1 MNINDLKKILI
12 AFADSESDLDM
23 AGSEL
28 AVQIRDEIIE
38 MSVEQQ
44 KGNLFVTENGKKT
57 RAYSWLVNRVA
68 RIPQLADRLL
78 DNVPA
83 EPHFISPSG
92 TLLDQIDAN
101 PEDREKHVKDVSNQI
116 PDLLSPRTVGT
127 SSVLYL
133 TSDAGE
139 GKTTLINW
147 IARKQAQLYKD
158 QETDWLLIPI
168 SLGGRSFLTFDDIV
182 IAELVNRLRFQF
194 FYYDAFL
201 ELVKLGVLVPAFDG
215 FEEMFVEGSSGEALS
230 ALGNLMNTLDSSGT
244 VLIAARKAYYEYR
257 NFATQ
262 SRLFDAIR
270 DKSVSFANIRLNRWD
285 RKRFLIYAERRE
297 LLERETIYD
306 KVRTRLGRDH
316 PLLTRA
322 VLVRR
327 LVEEAQEGNFDTLL
341 DHLGTTPED
350 YFFQFVNTLVKREA
364 HEKWID
370 RSGTPHQSLLTTE
383 EHHALLALVAQEMWV
398 SSSEVLK
405 GDYLDLVGE
414 LFASEINKPTVILR
428 QIVNRIRQHALIV
441 SISENEELYAFDHED
456 FRKFYLGEAL
466 GTTLLAHNDKDL
478 VLFLEKGP
486 LPQQTCDAALNMV
499 KRNDGDLGEVLWTL
513 QSLVNS
519 GAPASYVMENAA
531 SMIIRLLELL
541 TADQEVIINDFTFA
555 SDALKGRRFCKVKF
569 EECHFQETSLEDTL
583 INECQFVRCAIHRL
597 EIPSDFR
604 TVGTIIED
612 TKISG
617 ITRPDELRGIYD
629 PERIRQELTLVGFEV
644 KSIEN
649 RVTVQQT
656 VSEADED
663 TLLAERALRAFMRA
677 TQINEGVFRQ
687 KFGRD
692 ANRFMD
698 VILPKM
704 IGKEILQE
712 VPYRGGGA
720 QRRFGICV
728 PMSNIEAA
736 VPTTLGSLDEFLSS
750 VKHGTY

>member
-1 MNINDLKKILI
+1 MNIDDLKKILI
-12 AFADSESDLDM
+12 AFADSEADLEM
-23 AGSEL
+23 VGNVL
-28 AVQIRDEIIE
+28 VFQIRDEIIE
-38 MSVEQQ
+38 VSVEQH
-44 KGNLFVTENGKKT
+44 KGNLFITENGE
-57 RAYSWLVNRVA
+57 RNSAYSWLINRVA

-78 DNVPA
+78 DNVPF

-92 TLLDQIDAN
+92 MLLDQIDAN
-101 PEDREKHVKDVSNQI
+101 PEDIEKKVEDVANQI
-116 PDLLSPRTVGT
+116 PDLLSPQTVGT
-127 SSVLYL
+127 STVLYL

-139 GKTTLINW
+139 GKTTLINR
-147 IARKQAQLYKD
+147 IARNQAQLYKD
-158 QETDWLLIPI
+158 QKTDWLLIPI

-182 IAELVNRLRFQF
+182 VAELVNRLRFQF
-194 FYYDAFL
+194 FYYNAFL

-230 ALGNLMNTLDSSGT
+230 ALGNLMNSLDSSGT
-244 VLIAARKAYYEYR
+244 ALIAARKAYFEYR

-262 SRLFDAIR
+262 ARLFDAIR
-270 DKSVSFANIRLNRWD
+270 DRSVSFANIKLNRWD
-285 RKRFLIYAERRE
+285 RKRFLSYAERRN
-297 LLERETIYD
+297 LSDRETIYH
-306 KVRTRLGRDH
+306 KVRTRLKPDH

-322 VLVRR
+322 VLVKR
-327 LVEEAQEGNFDTLL
+327 LVEEAQDGNVDTLL
-341 DHLGTTPED
+341 DRLGTTPED
-350 YFFQFVNTLVKREA
+350 YFFQFVNTLVERESR
-364 HEKWID
+364 EKWID

-383 EHHALLALVAQEMWV
+383 EHHALLALVAKEMWI

-405 GDYLDLVGE
+405 GDYLDLIGE
-414 LFASEINKPTVILR
+414 LFASEIGKPTVILR
-428 QIVNRIRQHALIV
+428 QIVNRIRQHSLIV
-441 SISENEELYAFDHED
+441 SENEESYAFDHED

-466 GTTLLAHNDKDL
+466 GTTLLANDDRDIIG
-478 VLFLEKGP
+478 FLEKGS
-486 LPQQTCDAALNMV
+486 LPQQTCDAALYMV
-499 KRNDGDLGEVLWTL
+499 KRNAGDLGKVLRIL

-519 GAPASYVMENAA
+519 SAPPSYVVENAA
-531 SMIIRLLELL
+531 SMVIRLLELL
-541 TADQEVIINDFTFA
+541 TGDKEVVIKEFTFA
-555 SDALKGRRFCKVKF
+555 SDALKDRRFGEVTF
-569 EECHFQETSLEDTL
+569 EGCLFQETSLENTH
-583 INECQFVRCAIHRL
+583 ISRCQFRRCTIYQL

-604 TVGTIIED
+604 TEGTIIED
-612 TKISG
+612 TEILG
-617 ITRPDELRGIYD
+617 ITRPGELRGIYD
-629 PERIRQELTLVGFEV
+629 PERICEELTSVGFEV

-649 RVTVQQT
+649 HVTVQQP

-692 ANRFMD
+692 ANRFMEI
-698 VILPKM
+698 ILPKM

-750 VKHGTY
+750 VKHGA

>member
-1 MNINDLKKILI
+1 MNIDDLKNVLI

-23 AGSEL
+23 AGGEL
-28 AVQIRDEIIE
+28 VVQIRDQIIQV
-38 MSVEQQ
+38 SVEQQ
-44 KGNLFVTENGKKT
+44 QGNLFITENGE
-57 RAYSWLVNRVA
+57 RNSAYSWLINRVA

-78 DNVPA
+78 DNVPF

-92 TLLDQIDAN
+92 MLIDQIDAN
-101 PEDREKHVKDVSNQI
+101 PEDREKKVEDVANQI
-116 PDLLSPRTVGT
+116 PDLLSRRAVGT
-127 SSVLYL
+127 STVLYL

-147 IARKQAQLYKD
+147 IARNQAQLYKD
-158 QETDWLLIPI
+158 QQTDWLLIPI

-182 IAELVNRLRFQF
+182 VAELVNRLRFQF
-194 FYYDAFL
+194 FYYNAFL
-201 ELVKLGVLVPAFDG
+201 ELVKLGILVPAFDG

-230 ALGNLMNTLDSSGT
+230 ALGNLMNSLDSSGT
-244 VLIAARKAYYEYR
+244 ALIAARKAYFEYR

-262 SRLFDAIR
+262 ARLFDAIR
-270 DKSVSFANIRLNRWD
+270 DRSVSFANIKLNRWD
-285 RKRFLIYAERRE
+285 RKRFLSYAERRN
-297 LLERETIYD
+297 LSDRETIYH
-306 KVRTRLGRDH
+306 KVSTRLKPDH

-322 VLVRR
+322 VLVKR
-327 LVEEAQEGNFDTLL
+327 LVEEAQDGNVDTLL
-341 DHLGTTPED
+341 DRLGTTPED
-350 YFFQFVNTLVKREA
+350 YFFQFVNTLVERESR
-364 HEKWID
+364 EKWID

-383 EHHALLALVAQEMWV
+383 EHHALLALVAKEMWI

-405 GDYLDLVGE
+405 GDYLDLIGE
-414 LFASEINKPTVILR
+414 LFASEIGKPTVILR
-428 QIVNRIRQHALIV
+428 QIVNRIRQHSLIV
-441 SISENEELYAFDHED
+441 SENEESYAFDHED

-466 GTTLLAHNDKDL
+466 GTTLLANDDRDIIG
-478 VLFLEKGP
+478 FLEKGS

-499 KRNDGDLGEVLWTL
+499 KRNSGDLGKVLRIL

-519 GAPASYVMENAA
+519 SAPPSYVVENAA
-531 SMIIRLLELL
+531 SMVIRLLELL
-541 TADQEVIINDFTFA
+541 TVDKEVVIKEFTFA
-555 SDALKGRRFCKVKF
+555 SDALKDRRFGEVKF
-569 EECHFQETSLEDTL
+569 EGCLFQETSLENTH
-583 INECQFVRCAIHRL
+583 ISRCQFRRCTIYRL

-604 TVGTIIED
+604 TEGTIIED
-612 TKISG
+612 TEILG
-617 ITRPDELRGIYD
+617 ITRPGELRGIYD
-629 PERIRQELTLVGFEV
+629 PESICEKLTSVGFEV

-649 RVTVQQT
+649 RVTVQQP

-692 ANRFMD
+692 ANRFMEK
-698 VILPKM
+698 ILPKM

-750 VKHGTY
+750 VKYGA

>member
-1 MNINDLKKILI
+1 MNIDDLKNVLI

-23 AGSEL
+23 AGGEL
-28 AVQIRDEIIE
+28 VVQIRDQIIQV
-38 MSVEQQ
+38 SVEQQ
-44 KGNLFVTENGKKT
+44 QGNLFITENGE
-57 RAYSWLVNRVA
+57 RNSAYSWLINRVA

-78 DNVPA
+78 DNVPF

-92 TLLDQIDAN
+92 MLIDQIDAN
-101 PEDREKHVKDVSNQI
+101 PEDREKKVEDVANQI
-116 PDLLSPRTVGT
+116 PDLLSRRAVGT
-127 SSVLYL
+127 STVLYL

-147 IARKQAQLYKD
+147 IARNQAQLYKD
-158 QETDWLLIPI
+158 QQTDWLLIPI

-182 IAELVNRLRFQF
+182 VAELVNRLRFQF
-194 FYYDAFL
+194 FYYNAFL
-201 ELVKLGVLVPAFDG
+201 ELVKMGVLVPAFDG

-230 ALGNLMNTLDSSGT
+230 ALGNLMNSLDSSGT
-244 VLIAARKAYYEYR
+244 ALIAARKAYFEYR

-262 SRLFDAIR
+262 ARLFDAIR
-270 DKSVSFANIRLNRWD
+270 DRSVSFANIKLNRWD
-285 RKRFLIYAERRE
+285 RKRFLSYAERRN
-297 LLERETIYD
+297 LSDRKTIYH
-306 KVRTRLGRDH
+306 KVRTRLKPDH

-322 VLVRR
+322 VLVKR
-327 LVEEAQEGNFDTLL
+327 LVEEAQDGNVDTLL
-341 DHLGTTPED
+341 DRLGTTPED
-350 YFFQFVNTLVKREA
+350 YFFQFVNTLVERESR
-364 HEKWID
+364 EKWID

-383 EHHALLALVAQEMWV
+383 EHHALLALVAKEMWI

-405 GDYLDLVGE
+405 GDYLDLIGE
-414 LFASEINKPTVILR
+414 LFASEIGKPTVILR
-428 QIVNRIRQHALIV
+428 QIVNRIRQHSLIV
-441 SISENEELYAFDHED
+441 SENEESYAFDHED

-466 GTTLLAHNDKDL
+466 GTTLLANDDRDIIG
-478 VLFLEKGP
+478 FLEKGS

-499 KRNDGDLGEVLWTL
+499 KRNAGDLGKVLRIL

-519 GAPASYVMENAA
+519 SAPPSYVVENAA
-531 SMIIRLLELL
+531 SIVIRLLELL
-541 TADQEVIINDFTFA
+541 TVDKEVVVKEFTFA
-555 SDALKGRRFCKVKF
+555 SDALKDRRFGEVKF
-569 EECHFQETSLEDTL
+569 EGCLFQETSLENTH
-583 INECQFVRCAIHRL
+583 ISRCQFRRCTIYRL

-604 TVGTIIED
+604 TEDTIIED
-612 TKISG
+612 TEILG
-617 ITRPDELRGIYD
+617 ITRPGELRGIYD
-629 PERIRQELTLVGFEV
+629 PESICEELTSVGFEV

-649 RVTVQQT
+649 RVTVQQP

-687 KFGRD
+687 KFGKD
-692 ANRFMD
+692 ANRFMEK
-698 VILPKM
+698 ILPKM

-750 VKHGTY
+750 VKYGA